1 MKNSSA
7 AVASIS
13 GAALLAL
20 TGCMAAEGPDEAP
33 HEMSHTLDDS
43 AEWYLY
49 EPTAY
54 HDAQTWEAD
63 EDSPTY
69 ETSEERLEEI
79 SCGVASNHYQGA
91 WYADVAL
98 GEYLPPDYTPEVLAF
113 NVEDEDTPSGEPEM
127 SVQISIPCE
136 TWVDAVEEEGINPD
150 VLTRH
155 LHLTEEAATSLMTQD
170 ELAGG
175 VLELDSEAPDLRS
188 EDVGAVYYRVVPD
201 AEQ

>member
-1 MKNSSA
+1 MKNSPLRLSALSA
-7 AVASIS
+7 AAVV
-13 GAALLAL
+13 LLA
-20 TGCMAAEGPDEAP
+20 GCTAAEGPDEAP

-69 ETSEERLEEI
+69 GTSEERLEEI

-98 GEYLPPDYTPEVLAF
+98 GEYLPEDFTPEVVDF
-113 NVEDEDTPSGEPEM
+113 NVAEEGTPSGETEM
-127 SVQISIPCE
+127 SVLISIPCE
-136 TWVDAVEEEGINPD
+136 TWTAAVEEEGLNPD
-150 VLTRH
+150 ILTRH
-155 LHLTEEAATSLMTQD
+155 LHFTEEAATSLKD
-170 ELAGG
+170 LDAIAGG

-188 EDVGAVYYRVVPD
+188 EEVGAVYYRVVT
-201 AEQ
+201 E